1 MTAVVGCWMRGKV
14 RNYEA
19 TGFGGGKVKP
29 EATITLWVTKDFKR
43 RLRIMAANGGV
54 SVSQYLRQL
63 AWDRMEG
70 EG

>member
-1 MTAVVGCWMRGKV
+1 MTVGAGCVRGRVK
-14 RNYEA
+14 NGEA
-19 TGFGGGKVKP
+19 TGFDGGKVTN

>member
-1 MTAVVGCWMRGKV
+1 M

-19 TGFGGGKVKP
+19 TGFEGGKVTN

-54 SVSQYLRQL
+54 SVSEYLRQL
-63 AWDRMEG
+63 AAGQMGG

>member
-1 MTAVVGCWMRGKV
+1 MRSKV
-14 RNYEA
+14 KNFEA
-19 TGFGGGKVKP
+19 TGFEGGKVKP

-63 AWDRMEG
+63 AWELMEG

>member
-1 MTAVVGCWMRGKV
+1 MRV
-14 RNYEA
+14 RVKNGEA
-19 TGFGGGKVKP
+19 TGFEGGKVKP

>member
-1 MTAVVGCWMRGKV
+1 MRTKG

-19 TGFGGGKVKP
+19 TGVEGGKVKP
-29 EATITLWVTKDFKR
+29 DATITLWVTKDFKR

>member
-1 MTAVVGCWMRGKV
+1 MK
-14 RNYEA
+14 NFEA
-19 TGFGGGKVKP
+19 TGFEGGKVKP
-29 EATITLWVTKDFKR
+29 DATITLWVTKDFKR

>member
-1 MTAVVGCWMRGKV
+1 M

>member
-1 MTAVVGCWMRGKV
+1 MK
-14 RNYEA
+14 NYEA
-19 TGFGGGKVKP
+19 TGFEGGKVKP
-29 EATITLWVTKDFKR
+29 DATITLWVTKDFKR

>member
-1 MTAVVGCWMRGKV
+1 MTGGAGCV
-14 RNYEA
+14 RVRVKNGEA

>member
-1 MTAVVGCWMRGKV
+1 MTAVVVYWMRNKV
-14 RNYEA
+14 RNYGA
-19 TGFGGGKVKP
+19 TGFEGGKVTN